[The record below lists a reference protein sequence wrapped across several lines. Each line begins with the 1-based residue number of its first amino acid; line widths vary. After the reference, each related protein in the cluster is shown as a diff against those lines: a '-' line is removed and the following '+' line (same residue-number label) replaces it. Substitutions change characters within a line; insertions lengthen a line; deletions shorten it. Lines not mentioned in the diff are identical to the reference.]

1 MIFGG
6 FIMAMEIMINNDDQ
20 QNNVDFIVQKIA
32 RESPQLKDLNNE
44 QLEIIAR
51 HVITERL
58 IKEMSD
64 KADIADIDLQNEI
77 SLFIQQ
83 AGRTKSIATKTVY
96 REALAILTRYARKNN
111 INILMM
117 NYAQADDFIY
127 SLSGAPKSIRLKV
140 AAISSFYSFL
150 ERRHSTVKN
159 PIRGTK
165 ARPQDKTVKNLEIP
179 TDEEMPVILDSL
191 PDYEKLAVAVMAY
204 RGLRVGSLFRL
215 KIMNNG
221 YQAVSKGKEIY
232 GDFSD
237 DIMTMIKNSP
247 LNNISPF
254 GDYSTGALKV
264 RIIRATNKLYKA
276 GKINAPYSAHD
287 FRHYFAVSEYKK
299 DKDIYKLS
307 KMLDHSNIAITQNY
321 LKSIKLSA

>member
-1 MIFGG
+1 
-6 FIMAMEIMINNDDQ
+6 MAMDMVKNNDDQ
-20 QNNVDFIVQKIA
+20 QNNVDYIVQKIA
-32 RESPQLKDLNNE
+32 RESPSLKDLNNE
-44 QLEIIAR
+44 QLETIAKI
-51 HVITERL
+51 VITQRL
-58 IKEMSD
+58 TKEMD
-64 KADIADIDLQNEI
+64 EKANIADIDLSNEI

-83 AGRTKSIATKTVY
+83 AGRTKSISTKAVY
-96 REALAILTRYARKNN
+96 REAIAILTRWARKNK
-111 INILMM
+111 IDILLMT
-117 NYAQADDFIY
+117 YAQADDFIY

-140 AAISSFYSFL
+140 AAVSSFYSFL
-150 ERRHSTVKN
+150 ERRHSAVKN

-179 TDEEMPVILDSL
+179 TDEEMPIILDSL

-204 RGLRVGSLFRL
+204 RGLRVGALFRL
-215 KIMNNG
+215 KIWNNG
-221 YQAVSKGKEIY
+221 YTTVSKGKEIY
-232 GDFSD
+232 GEFSD
-237 DIMTMIKNSP
+237 DIMSMIKNSP
-247 LNNISPF
+247 LNNKSPF

-264 RIIRATNKLYKA
+264 RIIRATKKLFKA
-276 GKINAPYSAHD
+276 GLINAPYSAHD